1 MKRLF
6 TIMLFAAML
15 FPWTMR
21 GQVMPDYTFRTGVDA
36 SKWITLD
43 ASATQV
49 HGSGRDTEVSD
60 VLNIGFNF
68 QFGEMFYSQFSVTT
82 DGFMRLGPEAYST
95 AWQDANFNSAYF
107 PKIAAVVK
115 DLATGSDGYVKYQL
129 VNQAPSRVL
138 VAEFKLTHQYS
149 TTISAEVLVQIQLHE
164 DSNKVVLA
172 YASTA
177 PTTSPSSYQ
186 IGLGVAENDFLLIN
200 PGTHTTTHYTA
211 LTEASASV
219 WPGAG
224 RYYEFVAP
232 TVTCP
237 TPSLN
242 SVSNLTDNEAT
253 ISWQEGGSAT
263 AWIVEYDT
271 AGFTPGTS
279 INSVVVYDSFYTLI
293 NLNPNTTYDVY
304 VRSFCSTTD
313 TSRRNHISFRTP
325 CVAYETSAL
334 PFTESFET
342 WSSSYIDP
350 CFMKGS
356 ITSDSYYASYPTV
369 STYNAHTGSNS
380 ISFYSA
386 SFKSY
391 LILPNFEASI
401 NELQVSFYAKS
412 TSSYYSVPI
421 MLGTVSVDGNINTFD
436 TIAYL
441 DITSSSWQEYTFPL
455 GYYQDNNTR
464 LAILCPDSY
473 SYSTAYL
480 DDITVELLPDAP
492 TPMDITANA
501 TGTETAVVRWV
512 NTGAAEFQVSYG
524 LPGFSPETGVI
535 ETVIGA
541 DSLEISG
548 LTPSTIYEA
557 YVRAYY
563 NGDSSIWIGPAQFHT
578 ECIAMTDADLP
589 YHESFASWTSTTNR
603 NFCYTLNNNYTG
615 SLSYP
620 SWASTPSNDSTNSVY
635 MYSGNT
641 YASWMSLPAIDT
653 YIGDLQVSFSM
664 YKSSEY
670 EYPLLVGV
678 MTDPNDLSTFD
689 TVAVVKCVNMNRWEN
704 FVIPLSSYEG
714 DGLYITFL
722 SPDSVASGNYIDNI
736 TVDYL
741 SNCTNPINLS
751 AHAIDYES
759 AVVYYTATS
768 ATGSV
773 VVEYGPI
780 GFQLGTGSQEIGYG
794 DSVVLTGLNPATA
807 YDVYVYTDCGGEQ
820 SIISDAL
827 NFRTACSTDPID
839 LSLVPYNEN
848 FDSYITNI
856 STSTSTPSAYPNHT
870 LPICWNFVNMSSGS
884 STYPQA
890 FLSQSTAYA
899 VNGSCLFFRS
909 SNTTPIYAVL
919 PEFDSN
925 IEDLRLRFTYRN
937 EGVSQYNGTLAI
949 GVMTDPDNDSTFCVL
964 ETFAQTTTKTDVEY
978 IFSLDTI
985 TGTGYYIAFRYT
997 GGDYDNYYLSIDN
1010 VIVDLA
1016 PECTRP
1022 ADLVVSNIQSTQ
1034 ADLSWVSENGTSFE
1048 IAYGPQG
1055 FSLDSVD
1062 DYTIEYSYTN
1072 NVTLSNLTSNTRY
1085 DVYVRA
1091 ICFDASEWSQVCTFK
1106 TECEMLSAPYSEN
1119 FNSYSGNGVS
1129 TSASVPS
1136 TYPNHTTPDCW
1147 SFNIS
1152 QNANNGTKIFMSS
1165 ISDYRVGNSG
1175 NCLFFNGNNAGAG
1188 YAVLPHFSNP
1198 IDSLYL
1204 EFTYRYEN
1212 SSYGYGILG
1221 VMTDPTIDSTF
1232 IPIDTLGRTTTLTT
1246 IRHAFWDDTLTGTG
1260 YYIAIKWHH
1269 STNSTV
1275 YYFSIDDV
1283 SVTAPTCRPSTNI
1296 MATNITSNSA
1306 DITWN
1311 NATADSYVVAY
1322 STTPNFDPATCT
1334 TTVNTTG
1341 TTATITGLNSYT
1353 QYYYSV
1359 KTMCGSEDLGWSDI
1373 YSFFTAASC
1382 SGTLTQV
1389 DPIIGTDEDVTAYVP
1404 FYSYSSYWASYPEA
1418 ISWQLYTSQDIE
1430 MAGAYSGN
1438 INSISF
1444 QYDGS
1449 SPLTL
1454 SFKVYMAQTSL
1465 NAFDGL
1471 SDTISLSQMTL
1482 VYNGTKEFNSNDDW
1496 STIILDTPFQ
1506 YSDTSNLVVA
1516 IERNADVTT
1525 EGYFKYTS
1533 APEDRTIYKYKYVDS
1548 YYGDEYYYGTAID
1561 ERNNIMFN
1569 MCTDIPPCTRPRD
1582 VVVSNVQTTQ
1592 VDVSYKSSASSFEIA
1607 YGPAGFDL
1615 DAVGTYQI
1623 MQVVDTFATIA
1634 NLTPGTRYDVYVRA
1648 ICSANEISNWS
1659 FAIRPFFTSC
1669 VSQGLPYAENFDS
1682 YTTDVVSSSSVPAT
1696 YPDHIMPDC
1705 WNFINMSGNSS
1716 SYPQAFISSN
1726 SGYPVTGNCLFLKSS
1741 GSTPIYSVLPKFDAS
1756 IDSLYI
1762 EFAYRNESTYS
1773 GNGPLTLGVMTDPSN
1788 PATFVALEAYP
1799 INTTISRIEHYFS
1812 LDSVQGNN
1820 YYIAFRYQGTSDNYY
1835 LGIDEIFVDY
1845 APSCFKPQNLIATN
1859 ATSTTIDLIWTDRN
1873 DAGEY
1878 VVEYR
1883 KSLEPTWT
1891 AVYGITDTFTTV
1903 TNLSPSSAY
1912 EFRVKAVC
1920 GMYDSSY
1927 FGIIA
1932 TGRTLCG
1939 PVQLPFG
1946 EDFSATGFLYDCWSK
1961 LNGIAFGTTAPSA
1974 PSSSYEGFGYTTTSN
1989 GLQGSHVKVN
1999 IYGTSTKYWL
2009 VTPEIDLTNISGSQ
2023 LTFDLALT
2031 GYANSDTIDV
2041 NSYTYD
2047 DKFMVIVSTD
2057 TGNTWLQQNATIW
2070 SDDTTINANY
2080 SYRGIYSSGQQITI
2094 DLSQYAGNI
2103 IKIAFYAESTVG
2115 SSNGLSGGDNDLH
2128 IDNILISEG
2137 SACPAPTMTVTP
2149 DATTATLTWTSTT
2162 TDFEIEYKEASAS
2175 EWSQTI
2181 AVSNT
2186 TSYTITGLVPE
2197 TSYMVRIRTICEE
2210 GEYSAWVTTTITTLE
2225 LPCLAPTAITATN
2238 VEFTSA
2244 TIAWTDATNNQ
2255 EAWAVAY
2262 GYGSDASAWD
2272 TIMVTAATANLT
2284 GLYAN
2289 TQYTVYVKGYC
2300 SVASDVYSDWSEPF
2314 TFSTAACAVPT
2325 NVTASN
2331 VTASAATISW
2341 SAAAGQTKWQISYGF
2356 EGVNEENGT
2365 IVNVEGTP
2373 SYTLEGLDYETTY
2386 DVYVR
2391 AICAD
2396 GIYSA
2401 WTSRAQFTTDP
2412 IGINTASDDNVS
2424 VRIYP
2429 NPANTEA
2436 TITVEGI
2443 SGKVEFV
2450 VADMNGRMI
2459 VTETITCEGSLE
2471 KSIDVS
2477 NLAKGAYFVH
2487 IYNDNFNTTRKL
2499 IVK

>member
-1 MKRLF
+1 
-6 TIMLFAAML
+6 MLFAAML
-15 FPWTMR
+15 LPWTSK
-21 GQVMPDYTFRTGVDA
+21 GQIMPDYTFRTGVDS

-49 HGSGRDTEVSD
+49 HGTGRDTEVSD

-68 QFGEMFYSQFSVTT
+68 QFGGMFYSQFSVTT

-138 VAEFKLTHQYS
+138 VAEFKLTRQYS
-149 TTISAEVLVQIQLHE
+149 TTSSAEVLVQIQLHE

-177 PTTSPSSYQ
+177 PTESPSSYQ

-232 TVTCP
+232 TITCP

-342 WSSSYIDP
+342 WSTSDIDP

-492 TPMDITANA
+492 TPMDITASA

-524 LPGFSPETGVI
+524 LPGFSPETGTI
-535 ETVIGA
+535 ETVIGS
-541 DSLEISG
+541 DSLEIYG
-548 LTPSTIYEA
+548 LTASTMYEA

-578 ECIAMTDADLP
+578 HCIALTDNDLP
-589 YHESFASWTSTTNR
+589 YHENFASWTSTTNR
-603 NFCYTLNNNYTG
+603 NYCYTLNNSYDG
-615 SLSYP
+615 SLSQP
-620 SWASTPSNDSTNSVY
+620 SWVSTPSNDSTNSVY
-635 MYSGNT
+635 MYSGAT

-653 YIGDLQVSFSM
+653 YIPGLQVSFSI
-664 YKSSEY
+664 YKTSSY
-670 EYPLLVGV
+670 EYPLAVGV
-678 MTDPNDLSTFD
+678 MTNPNDLSTFD
-689 TVAVVKCVNMNRWEN
+689 TVAVVKCVNTNRWET
-704 FVIPLSSYEG
+704 FIIPLSSYPGEG
-714 DGLYITFL
+714 TYITFL

-741 SNCTNPINLS
+741 NSCTNPINLS
-751 AHAIDYES
+751 ARAIDHES

-768 ATGSV
+768 ESGSI
-773 VVEYGPI
+773 VVEYGPM
-780 GFQLGTGSQEIGYG
+780 GFQLGTGMQEIGYG
-794 DSVVLTGLNPATA
+794 DSIIITGLSAATL
-807 YDVYVYTDCGGEQ
+807 YEVYVYTDCGSEQ
-820 SIISDAL
+820 SAISDAL
-827 NFRTACSTDPID
+827 TFRTACSTDPID
-839 LSLVPYNEN
+839 VTGNAYIEN
-848 FDSYITNI
+848 FDSYNTDVA
-856 STSTSTPSAYPNHT
+856 TSVSTPSTYPNHT
-870 LPICWNFVNMSSGS
+870 MPGCWNFINMSTS
-884 STYPQA
+884 SSSYPQA
-890 FLSQSTAYA
+890 FLYQSEGYA
-899 VNGSCLFFRS
+899 VNGTCLFFRS
-909 SNTTPIYAVL
+909 SETTPLYAVL
-919 PEFDSN
+919 PEFGSN

-937 EGVSQYNGTLAI
+937 EGTGSYNGTLAI
-949 GVMTDPDNDSTFCVL
+949 GVMTDPDNDSTFFEL
-964 ETFAQTTTKTDVEY
+964 ESFAQTTTKTDVEY
-978 IFSLDTI
+978 IFSSDSI
-985 TGTGYYIAFRYT
+985 TGPGYYIAFRYT
-997 GGDYDNYYLSIDN
+997 GGTYDNYYLSIDN
-1010 VIVDLA
+1010 VIVDLT
-1016 PECTRP
+1016 PECPRP
-1022 ADLVVSNIQSTQ
+1022 ADVAASNIQANQ
-1034 ADLSWVSENGTSFE
+1034 ADISWTSESGTSFE
-1048 IAYGPQG
+1048 IAYGPMG
-1055 FSLDSVD
+1055 FSLNSVD
-1062 DYTIEYSYTN
+1062 NYTTEFSSTT

-1085 DVYVRA
+1085 DVYVRTL
-1091 ICFDASEWSQVCTFK
+1091 CTEESEWSQVYTFK
-1106 TECEMLSAPYSEN
+1106 TECDVLSAPYSEN
-1119 FNSYSGNGVS
+1119 FNSYSGSDVAPYS
-1129 TSASVPS
+1129 SAPS
-1136 TYPNHTTPDCW
+1136 SYPNHTTPDCW
-1147 SFNIS
+1147 LFNMSPI
-1152 QNANNGTKIFMSS
+1152 ATNGTKIFLSS
-1165 ISDYRVGNSG
+1165 NSDYSVGGSG
-1175 NCLFFNGNNAGAG
+1175 NCLFFNGNNGGAG
-1188 YAVLPHFSNP
+1188 YAILPHFSNP
-1198 IDSLYL
+1198 IDSLYIEL
-1204 EFTYRYEN
+1204 TYRYEDY
-1212 SSYGYGILG
+1212 STGYGILG
-1221 VMTDPTIDSTF
+1221 VMTDPANDSTF
-1232 IPIDTLGRTTTLTT
+1232 IPVDTLNRTTTLTT
-1246 IRHAFWDDTLTGTG
+1246 VNHAFWDDTLTGTG
-1260 YYIAIKWHH
+1260 YYIAIKWDVAN
-1269 STNSTV
+1269 TSTV

-1283 SVTAPTCRPSTNI
+1283 SVTAPTCRPNTNI
-1296 MATNITSNSA
+1296 MATNITSSSA

-1322 STTPNFDPATCT
+1322 STTPNFDPTTCT
-1334 TTVNTTG
+1334 TTISTTT
-1341 TTATITGLNSYT
+1341 TTATITGLSTYT

-1373 YSFFTAASC
+1373 YSFFTTASC
-1382 SGTLTQV
+1382 SGNLTQV
-1389 DPIIGTDEDVTAYVP
+1389 EPIIGTGTNVTAYLP
-1404 FYSYSSYWASYPEA
+1404 FYSYSSYYASYPEA
-1418 ISWQLYTSQDIE
+1418 ASWQIYTNQELE

-1444 QYDGS
+1444 QYDDAS
-1449 SPLTL
+1449 TPLTL
-1454 SFKVYMAQTSL
+1454 TFKVYMAQTSL
-1465 NAFDGL
+1465 NAFAND
-1471 SDTISLSQMTL
+1471 SDTIPLSQMTL
-1482 VYNGTKEFNSNDDW
+1482 VYNGTKEFNQNSDW
-1496 STIILDTPFQ
+1496 TTIILDTPFQ
-1506 YSDTSNLVVA
+1506 YSDTSNLIVA
-1516 IERNADVTT
+1516 IERNVDIVS
-1525 EGYFKYTS
+1525 EGYFKYSSTS
-1533 APEDRTIYKYKYVDS
+1533 EDRAVYKYRYVDS
-1548 YYGDEYYYGTAID
+1548 YYGDDYYYSSTTNY
-1561 ERNNIMFN
+1561 RNNIMFN
-1569 MCTDIPPCTRPRD
+1569 MCTDVPACPRPRD
-1582 VVVSNVQTTQ
+1582 IVVSNIQSTQ
-1592 VDVSYKSSASSFEIA
+1592 VDVSYNSSATSFEIA
-1607 YGPAGFDL
+1607 YGLEGFDL
-1615 DAVGTYQI
+1615 NAAGTYQT
-1623 MQVVDTFATIA
+1623 MQVSDTFATIT

-1648 ICSANEISNWS
+1648 ICSATETSEWS
-1659 FAIRPFFTSC
+1659 FAIRSFFTSC
-1669 VSQGLPYAENFDS
+1669 VSQALPYSENFDS
-1682 YTTDVVSSSSVPAT
+1682 YTTDVTSSYYNAPST
-1696 YPDHIMPDC
+1696 YPNHIMSDC
-1705 WNFINMSGNSS
+1705 WNFTNMSTSTS
-1716 SYPQAFISSN
+1716 SYPQAYLTSDNAYS
-1726 SGYPVTGNCLFLKSS
+1726 VTGNCLFFRSS
-1741 GSTPIYSVLPKFDAS
+1741 ETTPIYSVLPKFDVS

-1773 GNGPLTLGVMTDPSN
+1773 GNGTLTLGVMTDPSN
-1788 PATFVALEAYP
+1788 PTTFVALEVYP
-1799 INTTISRIEHYFS
+1799 INDAITAIEHYFS
-1812 LDSVQGNN
+1812 MDTLQGNN
-1820 YYIAFRYQGTSDNYY
+1820 YYIAFRYQGGSDNYC
-1835 LGIDEIFVDY
+1835 LSIDDIFVDY
-1845 APSCFKPQNLIATN
+1845 SPTCFKPRNLVASN
-1859 ATSTTIDLIWTDRN
+1859 PGQTTMDLIWN
-1873 DAGEY
+1873 DPNAAGEY

-1961 LNGIAFGTTAPSA
+1961 LDGIAFAATAPST
-1974 PSSSYEGFGYTTTSN
+1974 PSSSYGGFGHTNAGN

-2009 VTPEIDLTNISGSQ
+2009 VTPEIDLTNVSGSQ

-2137 SACPAPTMTVTP
+2137 SACPAPTMEVTP
-2149 DATTATLTWTSTT
+2149 DATTATLSWTSTAT
-2162 TDFEIEYKEASAS
+2162 NFEIEYKEASAS

-2181 AVSNT
+2181 AVSNA

-2197 TSYMVRIRTICEE
+2197 TSYIVRLRAVCEE
-2210 GEYSAWVTTTITTLE
+2210 GEYSAWKSSTITTLE
-2225 LPCLAPTAITATN
+2225 LPCLAPTAITTTSVA
-2238 VEFTSA
+2238 FTSA
-2244 TIAWTDATNNQ
+2244 TIAWSDATNNQ
-2255 EAWAVAY
+2255 EAWAVVY
-2262 GYGSDASAWD
+2262 GYGNDASAWD

-2300 SVASDVYSDWSEPF
+2300 SVESDIYSDWSEPF
-2314 TFSTAACAVPT
+2314 TFSTAACAIPT

-2331 VTASAATISW
+2331 VTASAATITW

-2356 EGVNEENGT
+2356 EGVNEENGI

-2401 WTSRAQFTTDP
+2401 WTPRAQFTTGP
-2412 IGINTASDDNVS
+2412 IGINTASNDNVS

-2459 VTETITCEGSLE
+2459 VTETIACEGSLV